1 MTLNLKIVALVFFV
15 MFSNM
20 MLKAQ
25 EKGIN
30 MKNKENGK
38 TVFLKENKRVAVK
51 TDSGKVFK
59 GRFKIV
65 DDKSIA
71 IRKDTIALTSIVK
84 IKRRPVGLSIA
95 SGLLV
100 AGIGTPVTIVSIAYG
115 GYAVLLVPVGVAID
129 GVGLALPAFGRR
141 YKENNWDYV
150 ISK

>member
-1 MTLNLKIVALVFFV
+1 MTLNLKIVALVFFL
-15 MFSNM
+15 MFSST

-71 IRKDTIALTSIVK
+71 IRKDTIALTSIAK

-100 AGIGTPVTIVSIAYG
+100 AGIGKPLRLCQLHMVVTLYC
-115 GYAVLLVPVGVAID
+115 
-129 GVGLALPAFGRR
+129 
-141 YKENNWDYV
+141 
-150 ISK
+150 